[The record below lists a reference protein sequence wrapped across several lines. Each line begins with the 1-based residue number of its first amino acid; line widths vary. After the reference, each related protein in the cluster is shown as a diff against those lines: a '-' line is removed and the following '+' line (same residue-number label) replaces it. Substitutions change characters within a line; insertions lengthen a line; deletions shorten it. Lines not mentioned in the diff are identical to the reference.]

1 MASRVTILIGIL
13 VPLFILAQ
21 LLAYWKLNV
30 IKRSQIVNTIEL
42 SDQEA
47 LLELSILCSQLEIKI
62 YLMDK
67 TSLEYVDQKN
77 PENIKFLL
85 QSKQFDTLYSLG
97 MDGKYTHLFQAQ
109 VSTK

>member
-67 TSLEYVDQKN
+67 TSLEYVNQKN
-77 PENIKFLL
+77 PENVKFLL
-85 QSKQFDTLYSLG
+85 QSKQFDKLYSLG
-97 MDGKYTHLFQAQ
+97 MDGKYMHLFQAQ